1 MNKQISGQINLFDI
15 FKEEPKES
23 PVLLNPG
30 QIVYLVV
37 RGDIEPY
44 KVSDRSWDIQGTN
57 RGYDLFNIESNTH
70 SNVTWNVNINKDTF
84 TDKDSAELK
93 ANEYIFNNDCILAK
107 DMYIKELVAYKHGY
121 LGKEI
126 YNWYA
131 VLENNMIYYHYGG
144 KYDHIGST
152 DEIKTF
158 EEDNS
163 KVDSTV
169 VYDYIPHFKNMYKC
183 DTDSNW
189 LYADAHYQF
198 FHL

>member
-57 RGYDLFNIESNTH
+57 TGYDLFNIESNTN

-84 TDKDSAELK
+84 TDKDSATLINARFAMPFDKE
-93 ANEYIFNNDCILAK
+93 A
-107 DMYIKELVAYKHGY
+107 IKELPAEHSLLVTMEENVQSGGFGEHVTEYVKTNGIALEVLTVALPDCYVEHGNVEV
-121 LGKEI
+121 LKKE
-126 YNWYA
+126 
-131 VLENNMIYYHYGG
+131 LH
-144 KYDHIGST
+144 
-152 DEIKTF
+152 
-158 EEDNS
+158 
-163 KVDSTV
+163 VDAESV
-169 VYDYIPHFKNMYKC
+169 AKRIIAA
-183 DTDSNW
+183 
-189 LYADAHYQF
+189 L
-198 FHL
+198 